1 MFEAQPRES
10 GLGAPEQEHS
20 PQQQDPAEITSAE
33 QTWYTILCILCG
45 AGYLAKLPVA
55 KAIS

>member
-1 MFEAQPRES
+1 VTTARVR
-10 GLGAPEQEHS
+10 LGAPEQEHS